1 MLIKTEHIS
10 QSNTQNLLNIC
21 DYMRMTNPHTV
32 KPSNIVYLSVLDAK
46 ADSKDTIMQVL
57 QDANKQYIKGLNKQH
72 IMINSGPLG
81 THRTFSDYT
90 KFLIHPTLQTGITVG
105 ACNI

>member
-10 QSNTQNLLNIC
+10 QSNTQNLLN
-21 DYMRMTNPHTV
+21 YMQMANPHT
-32 KPSNIVYLSVLDAK
+32 SNIVYLSVLDAK

-72 IMINSGPLG
+72 VIMEGDAKVYGVAPIS
-81 THRTFSDYT
+81 SA
-90 KFLIHPTLQTGITVG
+90 PTISF
-105 ACNI
+105 